1 MTSGGR
7 MLTCGEAAVRLLAD
21 YGVGVVFGIPGAQT
35 LELYRGL
42 SRSAIRHVSS
52 RHEQGAGF
60 MADGFARSTGTP
72 GVCFVIGGP
81 GMTNVT
87 TPMGQAY
94 SESVPMLVLSGVG
107 RTDRLGMGRGTAHEL
122 RDQSGLAAQVSA
134 SSHTVL
140 DPAQLPELVAG
151 AFATFACARPRPVH
165 IEIPTDVAEMPADFE
180 PVAWPTPSPPSPRS
194 SAIAQAARLLASAER
209 PVVVLGGG
217 TVNAAR
223 QARDVVEMLDS
234 PTVLTTNAKGVLPR
248 NHRLSL
254 GSNLQFAPVR
264 SYIESADVVLAVGT
278 EFGET
283 DTQLFGE
290 DLNLGGQLIR
300 IDIEPSQL
308 ARAQRPTLPIVSDA
322 REGLAALTEALR
334 GVSRDRSRSD
344 EEAAELVRAIRT
356 EVKDH
361 WWPGTAVFARLLE
374 LITDSLP
381 GALIVGDSTQ
391 PAYGFDH
398 LFEPAEPRS
407 YMTATMGYGTL
418 GFALPAAMGAK
429 LGSPSR
435 PVVAVIGD
443 AGIQFTL
450 PELATAVQEHI
461 PVVVL
466 VWRNRGYEEIRI
478 LMAEKG
484 IPCERFDIEVPD
496 FVTLAQ
502 AFGCQAAVARDADE
516 LSRLLAEYRQLDVP
530 LVIDVDEQ
538 ALCE

>member
-1 MTSGGR
+1 

-42 SRSAIRHVSS
+42 TGSAIRHIST

-60 MADGFARSTGTP
+60 MADGFARSSGTP

-81 GMTNVT
+81 GLTNVA
-87 TPMGQAY
+87 TPLGQAY

-122 RDQSGLAAQVSA
+122 RDQSRLAAHVAA

-140 DPAQLPELVAG
+140 APAQLPELVAE
-151 AFATFACARPRPVH
+151 AFAMFACARPRPVH

-180 PVAWPTPSPPSPRS
+180 PVAWPTPSPPSPQP
-194 SAIAQAARLLASAER
+194 SAIAEAARLLASAER
-209 PVVVLGGG
+209 PAVLLGGG
-217 TVNAAR
+217 TVNAAQ
-223 QARDVVEMLDS
+223 QARDVVEMLDA
-234 PTVLTTNAKGVLPR
+234 PTVLTVNAKGILPR
-248 NHRLSL
+248 GHRLSL
-254 GSNLQFAPVR
+254 GSNLQFPPIRA
-264 SYIESADVVLAVGT
+264 YIESADVVLAVGT
-278 EFGET
+278 EFSET
-283 DTQLFGE
+283 DTMLVE
-290 DLNLGGQLIR
+290 TDLELNGHLIR

-308 ARAQRPTLPIVSDA
+308 ARVQRPTLAIFSDA
-322 REGLAALTEALR
+322 REALAALTVALK
-334 GVSRDRSRSD
+334 GATCGRSTHGQ
-344 EEAAELVRAIRT
+344 EAAELIRAIRT
-356 EVKDH
+356 EAQDH
-361 WWPGTAVFARLLE
+361 WWPGVAAFARLLD

-381 GALIVGDSTQ
+381 GLLIVGDSTQ
-391 PAYGFDH
+391 PAYAFDH
-398 LFEPAEPRS
+398 LFEPPEPRS

-435 PVVAVIGD
+435 AVVAVIGD

-466 VWRNRGYEEIRI
+466 VWKNRGYQEIRS
-478 LMAEKG
+478 LMSEKG
-484 IPCERFDIEVPD
+484 IPSEGFGIEVPD
-496 FVTLAQ
+496 FVALARGL
-502 AFGCQAAVARDADE
+502 GCQAAVARDGEE
-516 LSRLLAEYRQLDVP
+516 LSRLLAQYWQLDVP
-530 LVIDVDEQ
+530 LVIEVDEE
-538 ALCE
+538 ALSE

>member
-1 MTSGGR
+1 
-7 MLTCGEAAVRLLAD
+7 MLTCGEAAVRLLEA
-21 YGVGVVFGIPGAQT
+21 YGVDLVFGIPGSQN

-42 SRSAIRHVSS
+42 TKSGIRHVST

-60 MADGFARSTGTP
+60 MADGFARSSGTP

-81 GMTNVT
+81 GVTNVT

-94 SESVPMLVLSGVG
+94 SESVPLLVLSGVG
-107 RTDRLGMGRGTAHEL
+107 RTDTLGMGRGTTHEL
-122 RDQSGLAAQVSA
+122 RDQSALVGQVAA

-140 DPAQLPELVAG
+140 TPAQLPELVAG

-165 IEIPTDVAEMPADFE
+165 IEIPTDVAERPADFE
-180 PVAWPTPSPPSPRS
+180 PVAWPTPSPPSPQP
-194 SAIAQAARLLASAER
+194 SAIAEAARLLASAER
-209 PVVVLGGG
+209 PAVVLGGG

-223 QARDVVEMLDS
+223 QARDVVEMLCS
-234 PTVLTTNAKGVLPR
+234 PTVLTTNAKGILPR
-248 NHRLSL
+248 GHGLSL

-264 SYIESADVVLAVGT
+264 SYVESADVVLAVGT

-283 DTQLFGE
+283 DTQLFDE

-300 IDIEPSQL
+300 IDIEASQL
-308 ARAQRPTLPIVSDA
+308 ARAQRPTLAIVSDA
-322 REGLAALTEALR
+322 GEGLAALTEALR
-334 GVSRDRSRSD
+334 GMNGARPRS
-344 EEAAELVRAIRT
+344 EEEVTGLVRAIRT
-356 EVKDH
+356 EAKDH
-361 WWPGTAVFARLLE
+361 WWPGTAVFARLLDV
-374 LITDSLP
+374 ITDSLP

-391 PAYGFDH
+391 PAYAFDH
-398 LFEPAEPRS
+398 LFEPPEPRS

-466 VWRNRGYEEIRI
+466 VWRNRGYEEIRF
-478 LMAEKG
+478 LMEEKG
-484 IPCERFDIEVPD
+484 IPSEGFGIDSPD
-496 FVTLAQ
+496 YVRLAQ
-502 AFGCQAAVARDADE
+502 AFGCQAAVARDGNE
-516 LSRLLAEYRQLDVP
+516 LSRLLAESSGLDVP
-530 LVIDVDEQ
+530 LVIEVDEE
-538 ALCE
+538 ALSE

>member
-1 MTSGGR
+1 MP
-7 MLTCGEAAVRLLAD
+7 TCGEAAVRLLEA
-21 YGVGVVFGIPGAQT
+21 YGVGLVFGIPGVQT
-35 LELYRGL
+35 FELYRGL
-42 SRSAIRHVSS
+42 SRSAIRHVST

-60 MADGFARSTGTP
+60 MADGLARSTGTA

-81 GMTNVT
+81 GVTNVA

-94 SESVPMLVLSGVG
+94 SESVPLLVISGVG
-107 RTDRLGMGRGTAHEL
+107 RTDTLGMGHGVTHEL
-122 RDQSGLAAQVSA
+122 RDQSGLATQLAA

-140 DPAQLPELVAG
+140 SPKQLPELLAG

-180 PVAWPTPSPPSPRS
+180 PVAWPTPSPPSPQPG
-194 SAIAQAARLLASAER
+194 AIAQAARLLASAER
-209 PVVVLGGG
+209 PAVVLGGG
-217 TVNAAR
+217 TVDAAR
-223 QARDVVEMLDS
+223 QARDVVEMLGS

-248 NHRLSL
+248 GHRFSL
-254 GSNLQFAPVR
+254 GSNLQFAPVQR
-264 SYIESADVVLAVGT
+264 YVESADVVLAVGT

-290 DLNLGGQLIR
+290 DLKLGGRLIR

-308 ARAQRPTLPIVSDA
+308 ARAQRPTLAIVSDA
-322 REGLAALTEALR
+322 GEGLAALAEALR
-334 GVSRDRSRSD
+334 GVSRDRPRSD
-344 EEAAELVRAIRT
+344 EETAELVRVIRT

-361 WWPGTAVFARLLE
+361 WWPGSTTFARLLE

-381 GALIVGDSTQ
+381 DALIVGDSTQ

-407 YMTATMGYGTL
+407 YMTSTMGYGTL
-418 GFALPAAMGAK
+418 GFALPAAIGAK

-435 PVVAVIGD
+435 PVVAVSGD

-450 PELATAVQEHI
+450 PELATAAQERI

-466 VWRNRGYEEIRI
+466 VWRNQGYEEIRVM
-478 LMAEKG
+478 MAEKG
-484 IPCERFDIEVPD
+484 IPPTGFDIEVPD
-496 FVTLAQ
+496 YVRLAQ
-502 AFGCQAAVARDADE
+502 AFGCRAAVARDGDE
-516 LSRLLAEYRQLDVP
+516 LSRLLAESPGLDVP
-530 LVIDVDEQ
+530 LVVDIGEG
-538 ALCE
+538 ALRG

>member
-1 MTSGGR
+1 
-7 MLTCGEAAVRLLAD
+7 MLTCGEAAVRLLEA
-21 YGVGVVFGIPGAQT
+21 YGVDLVFGIPGAQN

-42 SRSAIRHVSS
+42 AKSGIRHVST

-60 MADGFARSTGTP
+60 MADGFARSSGTP

-81 GMTNVT
+81 GLTNVA

-107 RTDRLGMGRGTAHEL
+107 RTDTLDMGRGTTHEL
-122 RDQSGLAAQVSA
+122 RDQSGLAAHVTA

-140 DPAQLPELVAG
+140 APAQLPELVAE
-151 AFATFACARPRPVH
+151 AFAMFACRRPRPVH

-180 PVAWPTPSPPSPRS
+180 PVAWPTPSPPSPQP
-194 SAIAQAARLLASAER
+194 SAIAEAARMLASAER
-209 PVVVLGGG
+209 PAVVLGGG

-223 QARDVVEMLDS
+223 EARDVVEMLDS
-234 PTVLTTNAKGVLPR
+234 PTVLTTNAKGILPR
-248 NHRLSL
+248 GHGLSL

-264 SYIESADVVLAVGT
+264 SYVESADVVLAVGT

-283 DTQLFGE
+283 DTQLFDE

-300 IDIEPSQL
+300 IDIEASQL
-308 ARAQRPTLPIVSDA
+308 ARAQRPTLAIVSDA
-322 REGLAALTEALR
+322 GEGLAALTEALR
-334 GVSRDRSRSD
+334 GMNGARPRS
-344 EEAAELVRAIRT
+344 EEKVTGLVRAIRT
-356 EVKDH
+356 EARNH
-361 WWPGTAVFARLLE
+361 WWPGTAVFARLLDV
-374 LITDSLP
+374 ITDSLP
-381 GALIVGDSTQ
+381 SALIVGDSTQ
-391 PAYGFDH
+391 PAYAFDH
-398 LFEPAEPRS
+398 LFEPPEPRS

-443 AGIQFTL
+443 AGVQFTL

-466 VWRNRGYEEIRI
+466 VWKNRGYEEIRV
-478 LMAEKG
+478 LMTERG
-484 IPCERFDIEVPD
+484 IPSEGFRIEVPD
-496 FVTLAQ
+496 FVVLAQ
-502 AFGCQAAVARDADE
+502 GFGCQAAVARDGEE
-516 LSRLLAEYRQLDVP
+516 LSRLLAQYWQLDVP
-530 LVIDVDEQ
+530 LVIEVDEE
-538 ALCE
+538 ALSG